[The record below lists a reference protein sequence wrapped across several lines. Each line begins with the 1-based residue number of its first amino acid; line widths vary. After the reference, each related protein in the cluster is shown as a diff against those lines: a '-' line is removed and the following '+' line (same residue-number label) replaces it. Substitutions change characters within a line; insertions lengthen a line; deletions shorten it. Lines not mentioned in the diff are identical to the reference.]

1 MSQGGSWG
9 HGDFLSKCGDI
20 LSAVQGHLGQG
31 APIFGQPVN
40 PKDYPDYPRCA
51 ILAPA
56 ARCFP
61 ACKSSQ
67 VAKPFA
73 HRRCWEKEML
83 AGLCWRHD
91 AGLGCGEHY
100 SCMHA
105 NVCLVGR
112 PGL

>member
-31 APIFGQPVN
+31 AHIFGAPVS

-56 ARCFP
+56 TRCSLACNALTARVLCLRAETFG
-61 ACKSSQ
+61 
-67 VAKPFA
+67 
-73 HRRCWEKEML
+73 
-83 AGLCWRHD
+83 GLC
-91 AGLGCGEHY
+91 
-100 SCMHA
+100 
-105 NVCLVGR
+105 
-112 PGL
+112 